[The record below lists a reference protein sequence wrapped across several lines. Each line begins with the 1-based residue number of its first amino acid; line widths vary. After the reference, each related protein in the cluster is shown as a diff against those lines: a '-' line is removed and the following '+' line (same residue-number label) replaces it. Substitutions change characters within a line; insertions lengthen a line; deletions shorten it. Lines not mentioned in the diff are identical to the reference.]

1 MTDSDADAS
10 PVTVARLW
18 AETTAVLGDRVQA
31 RWLCEVA
38 CALDAEEFIAAGPE
52 PVTERMVAHLDA
64 MVARVRTGE
73 PLAYVCGRWAFRHL
87 DVTVD
92 PRVLIPRPET
102 ELVAEQA
109 LWLARARHSAHGS
122 VTVIDLGTGSGVIG
136 LSLAQELPVD
146 GTTVWC
152 TDADA
157 AALDVARANLAGLG
171 RAGRNVR
178 MAQGSWWGAVP
189 TDLLADVAVSNP
201 PYIAENDERVEESV
215 RRWEPPQALFAGA
228 DGLDAYRDLIAGAP
242 SHLRPGGALVL
253 EIGHTQGPAVRAL
266 LSGRSWGEVQ
276 VLPDLAGRD
285 RIVVAYRSDNV
296 GESEHDPMGDR

>member
-1 MTDSDADAS
+1 MADSDADRG
-10 PVTVARLW
+10 PVTVANLW

-38 CALDAEEFIAAGPE
+38 CALDAAEFIAAGPE

-109 LWLARARHSAHGS
+109 LGLAQAWHGAHGS

-136 LSLAQELPVD
+136 LSLAQELPID

-152 TDADA
+152 TDVDA

-171 RAGRNVR
+171 RVGRNVR
-178 MAQGSWWGAVP
+178 MAHGSWWEAVP
-189 TDLLADVAVSNP
+189 TDLLADVVVSNP

-215 RRWEPPQALFAGA
+215 RRWEPSQALFAGE
-228 DGLDAYRDLIAGAP
+228 DGLDAYRAIIAGAP
-242 SHLRPGGALVL
+242 AHLRPEGALVL
-253 EIGHTQGPAVRAL
+253 EIGDTQGPALRAML
-266 LSGRSWGEVQ
+266 DGPAWGEVQ
-276 VLPDLAGRD
+276 VLADLAGRD
-285 RIVVAYRSDNV
+285 RIVVAYRSGNV
-296 GESEHDPMGDR
+296 GESEQYPTGDR